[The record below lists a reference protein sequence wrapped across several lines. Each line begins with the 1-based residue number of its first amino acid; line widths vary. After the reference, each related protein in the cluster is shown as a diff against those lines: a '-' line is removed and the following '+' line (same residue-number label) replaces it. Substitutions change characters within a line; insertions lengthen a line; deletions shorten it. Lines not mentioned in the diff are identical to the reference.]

1 MKFTDDVIERAYLR
15 LSEHDKDNI
24 DRQVKHLQKSVRSMG
39 IKSALELLAVIGAF
53 MVQNTEEL

>member
-1 MKFTDDVIERAYLR
+1 MKFTDDITERAYLR

-24 DRQVKHLQKSVRSMG
+24 DRQIKHLQKSIRNLG
-39 IKSALELLAVIGAF
+39 IKSAMELLAVIGAF